1 MEKYAEHFRLSERD
15 VEEYIRTKLPDY
27 FGEGPLE
34 ISEIGDGNINY
45 VFRAK
50 DKTGKSIIIKQADK
64 FVRSTGHTADTDR
77 NRIEA
82 QILQLEYKLSPNH
95 IPVIYLYDPVMCCVV
110 MQDVGDHKNLRY
122 ALMNH
127 ETYPTL
133 AKDMGQFLADTLI
146 STSDL
151 CLDAQE
157 KKALVKNY
165 INPSMCDISER
176 LVFSEPY
183 TNARGSN
190 QPFAPNKDWL
200 EQELYRDPALKLAA
214 AKLKTRFMDNAQA
227 LIHGDLHSGSIFVKK
242 GSTMVLDPEFAFFG
256 PAGYD
261 IGNVIAHFA
270 IAWAAAEASMG
281 ASEEKMCYLAYLET
295 CMTQVICQ
303 FRSHALELAEKATYP
318 MFTGTDYQRWFVEEM
333 VADAAGYAGTEIIRR
348 IMGSAKVKDITTLTD
363 TARLRAERTAVL
375 AAKTMIL
382 TMQRPGMD
390 PKEYTEALRAAAK
403 LD

>member
-64 FVRSTGHTADTDR
+64 FVRSTGHSADTDR

-151 CLDAQE
+151 CLDARE

-190 QPFAPNKDWL
+190 QPFAPNTDWL

-281 ASEEKMCYLAYLET
+281 ASEEKMRYLAYLET

-303 FRSHALELAEKATYP
+303 FRSHALELAEKATDP
-318 MFTGTDYQRWFVEEM
+318 MFIGTDYQRWFVEEM

-348 IMGSAKVKDITTLTD
+348 IVGSAKVKDITTLTD

>member
-1 MEKYAEHFRLSERD
+1 MEKYAEHFRLSESD
-15 VEEYIRTKLPDY
+15 VEDYIRTKLPEY
-27 FGEGPLE
+27 FGKGSLE
-34 ISEIGDGNINY
+34 VTEIGDGNINY

-50 DKTGKSIIIKQADK
+50 DRTGKSIIIKQADK
-64 FVRSTGHTADTDR
+64 LVRSTGHAADTDR

-82 QILQLEYKLSPNH
+82 QILQLEYKLSPSH
-95 IPVIYLYDPVMCCVV
+95 IPTIYLYDPIMCCVI

-122 ALMNH
+122 ALMDH

-133 AKDMGQFLADTLI
+133 AKDMGEFLADTLI
-146 STSDL
+146 PTSDL
-151 CLDAQE
+151 CLEAKE

-176 LVFSEPY
+176 LVFSEPC
-183 TNARGSN
+183 TNAQGSN
-190 QPFAPNKDWL
+190 KPFASNKAWL
-200 EQELYRDPALKLAA
+200 EQELYQDPALKLAV
-214 AKLKTRFMDNAQA
+214 AKLETRFMDNAQA
-227 LIHGDLHSGSIFVKK
+227 LIHGDLHSGSIFVKQ

-270 IAWAAAEASMG
+270 IAWAAAEASME
-281 ASEEKMCYLAYLET
+281 ASEEKAGYLAYLED
-295 CMTQVICQ
+295 CMTQVIAV
-303 FRSHALELAEKATYP
+303 FRSHALELAAKATYP
-318 MFTGTDYQRWFVEEM
+318 MFTGADYQRWLVEEM
-333 VADAAGYAGTEIIRR
+333 VADAAGYAGTEMIRR
-348 IMGSAKVKDITTLTD
+348 VIGSAKVKDITTLTD
-363 TARLRAERTAVL
+363 EARVRAERITVR

-390 PKEYTEALRAAAK
+390 PMEYTEALRAAAK

>member
-64 FVRSTGHTADTDR
+64 FVRSTGHSADTDR

-151 CLDAQE
+151 CLEAQE
-157 KKALVKNY
+157 KKELVKNY

-200 EQELYRDPALKLAA
+200 ERELYRDPALKLAA

-281 ASEEKMCYLAYLET
+281 ASEEKMCYLA
-295 CMTQVICQ
+295 
-303 FRSHALELAEKATYP
+303 
-318 MFTGTDYQRWFVEEM
+318 
-333 VADAAGYAGTEIIRR
+333 
-348 IMGSAKVKDITTLTD
+348 
-363 TARLRAERTAVL
+363 
-375 AAKTMIL
+375 
-382 TMQRPGMD
+382 
-390 PKEYTEALRAAAK
+390 
-403 LD
+403 